1 MQDLCKE
8 YLGFFLW
15 LFVQLCKLSEEEQEA
30 ALGQAFLMTI
40 IPCSQPELHCVGEG
54 AEVTA
59 WALCAVA
66 ASVQLQ
72 LSSSNCTLLGIFE
85 LF

>member
-1 MQDLCKE
+1 MTIIPCS
-8 YLGFFLW
+8 G
-15 LFVQLCKLSEEEQEA
+15 
-30 ALGQAFLMTI
+30 FLMTI
-40 IPCSQPELHCVGEG
+40 IPCSQTELCCVSEG
-54 AEVTA
+54 AEGTA

-72 LSSSNCTLLGIFE
+72 LSSSNCTLLGIFH

>member
-1 MQDLCKE
+1 M
-8 YLGFFLW
+8 
-15 LFVQLCKLSEEEQEA
+15 EA
-30 ALGQAFLMTI
+30 GTI
-40 IPCSQPELHCVGEG
+40 IPCSQTELHCVSEG
-54 AEVTA
+54 AVVTA

-72 LSSSNCTLLGIFE
+72 LSSSLHWVVFQ